1 VVILVLIVFVTGRGT
16 LRTVKAG
23 MRAGKSILIAVILV
37 DVELGDAVHAF
48 KIGEPVK
55 WCFACSGHKLQ
66 ELGTF
71 LARES
76 GDGTGE
82 KKRGLVL

>member
-1 VVILVLIVFVTGRGT
+1 
-16 LRTVKAG
+16 
-23 MRAGKSILIAVILV
+23 MRARQSILITVILV

-48 KIGEPVK
+48 KVGKPVE
-55 WCFACSGHKLQ
+55 WCFAGSGHKLQ

-82 KKRGLVL
+82 KKRLVS

>member
-1 VVILVLIVFVTGRGT
+1 
-16 LRTVKAG
+16 

-71 LARES
+71 LA
-76 GDGTGE
+76 
-82 KKRGLVL
+82 